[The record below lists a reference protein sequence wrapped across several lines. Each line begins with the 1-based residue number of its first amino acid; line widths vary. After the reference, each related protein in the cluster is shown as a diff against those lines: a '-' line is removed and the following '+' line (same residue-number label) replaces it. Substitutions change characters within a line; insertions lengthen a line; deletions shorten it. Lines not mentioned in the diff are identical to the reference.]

1 MRGIY
6 TVIQSLPSPS
16 RVRISR
22 VLGRVVAAVVTAV
35 VLAGGGVSS
44 VQAQSQHAPALQ
56 FTSPTVLR
64 LHPETRLWAR
74 DTDMHPVDG
83 KGVLGRKRYY
93 FDALAAQ
100 QSAAD
105 ELTFTVEG
113 QGGEAQQYCFESRC
127 GAVSV
132 EVLAELGH
140 LYLGLDIAEF
150 KNRND
155 TTNRAKSRA
164 LGSRSEDF
172 RPQRVEVAVQ
182 AGSRKVYQEVV
193 VAAPASA
200 PDCSDY
206 PTRNE
211 DRFRCYYTREYG
223 AAAFREPAP
232 ELLAGL
238 PGQLVQDREQYE
250 VVFAEEFTGSY
261 TPTAE
266 QHDKCDRGLAELD
279 KSKWNHRHK
288 LCRRPRQGDPQGAP
302 CEYLEDGHL
311 HIASTGECGS
321 DLNSRGLFEPRYG
334 YVEISY
340 TISAS
345 RSPESPSRFQNYN
358 MLLGNLNRAEREPLR
373 SHNLE
378 INSLER
384 FLTLVNW
391 VELDLVEY
399 GPRYRPDVIGHQYR
413 NWLHVHHPAVLPLRT
428 NKKMEFCQDE
438 SSEGVILRYQ
448 PPNCGNTA
456 ARITITEGMEW
467 TPEGYLFLRRVHGLD
482 DTPTIPDKSGT
493 EIQAATWA
501 DNSWHIN
508 GNNRRLVS
516 GTERAAYFVQPDP
529 DDTAFYLE
537 ALGIGHAPSAVYI
550 GAWGFSRAQTNQV
563 EMTIDYI
570 RVFQPRNRYA
580 DMEPRYQ

>member
-1 MRGIY
+1 MMDREFKPP
-6 TVIQSLPSPS
+6 TSTLWSVLSLLA
-16 RVRISR
+16 
-22 VLGRVVAAVVTAV
+22 VLGWA
-35 VLAGGGVSS
+35 LP
-44 VQAQSQHAPALQ
+44 VQAQSEPALQ
-56 FTSPTVLR
+56 FTSPTVFQV
-64 LHPETRLWAR
+64 HPEVTMRPWDYPLTNDWEVGIK
-74 DTDMHPVDG
+74 TYH
-83 KGVLGRKRYY
+83 
-93 FDALAAQ
+93 FDALTAQ

-105 ELTFTVEG
+105 ALTFTVEG
-113 QGGEAQQYCFESRC
+113 QAGAEREYCFEEDC

-132 EVLAELGH
+132 AVAASGGH
-140 LYLGLDIAEF
+140 LYFAVAIDAQRSGNGRVNSGKA
-150 KNRND
+150 
-155 TTNRAKSRA
+155 THMKSNF
-164 LGSRSEDF
+164 EDF
-172 RPQRVEVAVQ
+172 APRRVEVAVQ

-193 VAAPASA
+193 VAAPADA

-211 DRFRCYYTREYG
+211 DRFRCYYTREYE

-232 ELLAGL
+232 ELIASL

-345 RSPESPSRFQNYN
+345 RSPERPSRFLNYN

-482 DTPTIPDKSGT
+482 DTLTTLDKSGT
-493 EIQAATWA
+493 VIQAATWA
-501 DNSWHIN
+501 DDQWRIG
-508 GNNRRLVS
+508 GNDRRTVS
-516 GTERAAYFVQPDP
+516 GTERAAYFVELDP
-529 DDTAFYLE
+529 SNPTFYLE
-537 ALGIGHAPSAVYI
+537 TLGISHAPSKI
-550 GAWGFSRAQTNQV
+550 GVGTWGWDFDSELRNRV
-563 EMTIDYI
+563 GMTVDYI

-580 DMEPRYQ
+580 DMEPLYQ

>member
-1 MRGIY
+1 MLDREFKPP
-6 TVIQSLPSPS
+6 TSTLWSVLSLLA
-16 RVRISR
+16 
-22 VLGRVVAAVVTAV
+22 VLGWA
-35 VLAGGGVSS
+35 LP
-44 VQAQSQHAPALQ
+44 VQAQSAPALQ

-64 LHPETRLWAR
+64 LHPENRLWAR
-74 DTDMHPVDG
+74 DTDMHPIDG

-127 GAVSV
+127 GAASV

-172 RPQRVEVAVQ
+172 AARWVEVAVQ

-266 QHDKCDRGLAELD
+266 QEDHCDRGLAALD
-279 KSKWNHRHK
+279 EGKWNHRHK

-340 TISAS
+340 TISSS
-345 RSPESPSRFQNYN
+345 RSPERPRRFLNYN
-358 MLLGNLNRAEREPLR
+358 ILLGNLNRAEREPLR

-391 VELDLVEY
+391 VELDLAEY
-399 GPRYRPDVIGHQYR
+399 VPADKPSVIGHQYR
-413 NWLHVHHPAVLPLRT
+413 NWLRVNHPNVPPLRT
-428 NKKMEFCQDE
+428 NRNREFCTGR
-438 SSEGVILRYQ
+438 SSGSLLRYQ
-448 PPNCGNTA
+448 PPNCSNGA
-456 ARITITEGMEW
+456 ARITITEGVEW

-482 DTPTIPDKSGT
+482 DTPTIPAENGT
-493 EIQAATWA
+493 VIQAATWA
-501 DNSWHIN
+501 NNSWHIDE
-508 GNNRRLVS
+508 NNRRVVS

-529 DDTAFYLE
+529 ADTAFYME
-537 ALGIGHAPSAVYI
+537 ALGIGHAPSSINI

-580 DMEPRYQ
+580 DMEPLYQ

>member
-1 MRGIY
+1 MRGTY
-6 TVIQSLPSPS
+6 AVIQSLPSPS
-16 RVRISR
+16 CVRISR

-250 VVFAEEFTGSY
+250 VVFAEEFTAAIRRRRSSM
-261 TPTAE
+261 TNVTAGL
-266 QHDKCDRGLAELD
+266 QSLTRASGTTAISCVAGRGRGTRRGHRANTWKTGTSILRPPENAAAISIAGVFRAALWVCGNQLHHQFVPLA
-279 KSKWNHRHK
+279 
-288 LCRRPRQGDPQGAP
+288 GA
-302 CEYLEDGHL
+302 
-311 HIASTGECGS
+311 A
-321 DLNSRGLFEPRYG
+321 
-334 YVEISY
+334 
-340 TISAS
+340 
-345 RSPESPSRFQNYN
+345 ESVQNYN

-448 PPNCGNTA
+448 PPSCGNTA
-456 ARITITEGMEW
+456 ARITITGGEW
-467 TPEGYLFLRRVHGLD
+467 SGPPRGISSCGGVHGLD

-493 EIQAATWA
+493 
-501 DNSWHIN
+501 
-508 GNNRRLVS
+508 GNT
-516 GTERAAYFVQPDP
+516 G
-529 DDTAFYLE
+529 
-537 ALGIGHAPSAVYI
+537 
-550 GAWGFSRAQTNQV
+550 
-563 EMTIDYI
+563 
-570 RVFQPRNRYA
+570 RNVGR
-580 DMEPRYQ
+580 Q